1 MVLFV
6 LIQVARVPL
15 VVFDVNDWDSSGAR
29 PPRLFA
35 LVLRGGVLCWLDVP
49 CGYDGV
55 LAVHVPRIFVSKGTS
70 LHRLLTSAEGDVPR

>member
-1 MVLFV
+1 MMVLRV

-15 VVFDVNDWDSSGAR
+15 VVCDVDDWDSSGVPV

-35 LVLRGGVLCWLDVP
+35 LVLRGGMLCWLELP

-55 LAVHVPRIFVSKGTS
+55 LAVLVPRILV
-70 LHRLLTSAEGDVPR
+70 